1 MTDDSPDDALLRQVL
16 RHDDVAWM
24 QLFTK
29 YGPIVERIVRA
40 SRSMGSYRRSDDDV
54 RNVMAQVFE
63 RLRRDDFRAL
73 RTFDAWR
80 AKHPAKEFSD
90 WLTIVTVNVARNYVA
105 AKLGTPS
112 AAGTSIKQLVNTL
125 AEAFP
130 EGGGPPNHPHM
141 TTKETAR
148 QIGEYARAHLPRD
161 QLSAL
166 QRWLEGK
173 EFDEIARELGLANPR
188 SADRLVRAALAR
200 LRREFEEES

>member
-1 MTDDSPDDALLRQVL
+1 MTDDSSDDELLRRVL
-16 RHDDVAWM
+16 RHDDVGWM

-29 YGPIVERIVRA
+29 YGPVVERIIRS
-40 SRSMGSYRRSDDDV
+40 SRSMGSYRRRDDDV
-54 RNVMAQVFE
+54 RNVMASVFE

-80 AKHPAKEFSD
+80 AKNPGKAFSD

-112 AAGTSIKQLVNTL
+112 EAGTSIKQLVNTL
-125 AEAFP
+125 ADAFP

-148 QIGEYARAHLPRD
+148 QIGEYAREHLPRD
-161 QLSAL
+161 QLDAL

-173 EFDEIARELGLANPR
+173 DFDEIARELGLADAR
-188 SADRLVRAALAR
+188 TADRLVRAALAR
-200 LRREFEEES
+200 LRREFDDEV